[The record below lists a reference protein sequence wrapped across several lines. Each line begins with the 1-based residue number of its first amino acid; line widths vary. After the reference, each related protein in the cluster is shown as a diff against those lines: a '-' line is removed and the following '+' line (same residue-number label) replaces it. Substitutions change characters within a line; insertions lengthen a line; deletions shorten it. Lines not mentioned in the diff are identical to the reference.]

1 MEGAFM
7 ASINEM
13 RGDRARIF
21 EEAKA
26 LVERAESEARDL
38 SAEEQGAWEQMNSDI
53 DELGRQINITER
65 QERIDAVRSSLD
77 VNHRPASSPAQDF
90 EQRFARFLNGEV
102 RSFEIT
108 AHDYIRPEQR
118 QLLAGSGTGT
128 NAVPVSFVNRLR
140 EHLIEN
146 SAVRQLGATVL
157 NTAGGEE
164 LRIPKTTAHQTASLI
179 GENTDLP
186 STLPTLAT
194 TTLKAFKYANL
205 FQLSREF
212 LQDEAVNVMEYLARI
227 NGVALGNAAGAHMIT
242 GAGTTLPWGVATR
255 ATVGVTQTGGPAAP
269 TGDSLINL
277 QHSIVS
283 GYRSRAAWLM
293 NDTTLSSIR
302 KIKELTSGSNQYL
315 WQPGLQA
322 GQPDTLLGR
331 PIVTDPNVAG
341 HGTNGFKSV
350 LYGDFSA
357 YYIRDVQS
365 VSFERSDD
373 FAFGK
378 DLVTFRAIIRTDGDL
393 VDTNAVKAFTTGT

>member
-1 MEGAFM
+1 M
-7 ASINEM
+7 ASLNEM
-13 RGDRARIF
+13 RAERARIF
-21 EEAKA
+21 EQAKA

-38 SAEEQGAWEQMNSDI
+38 SGEDQAAWEAMNADI
-53 DELGRQINITER
+53 DELGRSINTQER

-77 VNHRPASSPAQDF
+77 VGNRGATPATPEKDF
-90 EQRFARFLNGEV
+90 EQRFQRFLNGEV
-102 RSFEIT
+102 RNFTVT
-108 AHDYIRPEQR
+108 ADDRMPTEQR
-118 QLLAGSGTGT
+118 QLLSGSGTGA

-157 NTAGGEE
+157 NTSGGEE
-164 LRIPKTTAHQTASLI
+164 LRIPKTTAHPTAALI

-186 STLPTLAT
+186 STNPTLAT
-194 TTLKAFKYANL
+194 VTLKAFKYANL
-205 FQLSREF
+205 FQVSREF
-212 LQDEAVNVMEYLARI
+212 LQDEAVNVLEYLARI
-227 NGVALGNAAGAHMIT
+227 NGQALGNISGANMIT
-242 GAGTTLPWGVATR
+242 GGGTTLPWGVATR

-269 TGDSLINL
+269 TGDSLIDL
-277 QHSIVS
+277 QHSIVT
-283 GYRSRAAWLM
+283 GYRPRASWLM
-293 NDTTLSSIR
+293 SDATLSAVR
-302 KIKELTSGSNQYL
+302 KIKDGTDSAQYL

-331 PIVTDPNVAG
+331 PIVTDPNVANFSA
-341 HGTNGFKSV
+341 NGNKSV

-365 VSFERSDD
+365 VVFERSDD

-393 VDTNAVKAFTTGT
+393 VDTNAVKAYTTGA